1 MLRNLVLSVVLVL
14 DIAPEIESVAIKSAE
29 LTLELDSPKRLINF
43 VTASS
48 VVSPLRYSKDEFVS
62 G

>member
-1 MLRNLVLSVVLVL
+1 MLRYFVLSVVLVL

-43 VTASS
+43 VTA
-48 VVSPLRYSKDEFVS
+48 
-62 G
+62 